1 MEIDWFTFAA
11 QGVNFVLLLV
21 LLERFLYRPILRAMD
36 AREQRIADRIREAE
50 LKNRLAEDL
59 TADLEAQKREL
70 EAQREELLA
79 AARQEAER
87 VRAELTQAARQ
98 QVDQLQAEWT
108 GSFERQKEAALD
120 EFRRQAGDLV
130 CDAVRKALAELASEE
145 LEQRMVTEFLRQVGS
160 LTSEQ
165 RELLEQGADGS
176 QRDVVIQTRFVL
188 PRDQQSEIDRT
199 LRSQLSG
206 PVNVRFTN
214 SDDVICGIEMKV
226 GGRKLAWSA
235 ADHLE
240 ELRSGLA
247 RSLAEPVGAAAAAEA
262 CPQEVA

>member
-1 MEIDWFTFAA
+1 MEIDWFTFVA

-50 LKNRLAEDL
+50 LKNRVAEEL
-59 TADLEAQKREL
+59 TAELEAQKREL
-70 EAQREELLA
+70 AARREELLA

-87 VRAELTQAARQ
+87 LRSELTQAARQ

-108 GSFERQKEAALD
+108 GSFERQKQAVLD

-130 CDAVRKALAELASEE
+130 CEAVRKALVELASEE
-145 LEQRMVTEFLRQVGS
+145 LEQRMVAEFLRQVGS
-160 LTSEQ
+160 LTGEQ

-176 QRDVVIQTRFVL
+176 QRDVVIQTRFAL
-188 PRDQQSEIDRT
+188 PRAQQSEIDRV

-214 SDDVICGIEMKV
+214 SDDVICGIEMRI

-235 ADHLE
+235 ADYLE

-247 RSLAEPVGAAAAAEA
+247 RPLTEPVGAAGAAAA
-262 CPQEVA
+262 QGVA